1 MNRPGPDPP
10 VRSGGRGIV
19 TGETNS
25 GKPSKGDFE
34 RMARRRFQDP
44 KPQRLGR
51 WWYLLTWQDEFI
63 EGRRIRKRKRIK
75 LALATMPERE
85 VRKIAAE
92 TLRPLNQGLISVGSG
107 TRFEDFVESV
117 YKPTVLPVMAKTTQ
131 DRYASVLKNYLVPA
145 FGESC
150 LRDVTPLVVQRYLSK
165 MAGSDL
171 SHESRDKIRDVLSSV
186 LGSAVQFNLLVKN
199 PVEGLK
205 LPPPKK
211 GKRSKPYV
219 TPQQFQALLALIP
232 EPYATMVFIAVYTGF
247 RVSEVVALKWRNVHA
262 DSITIDERYTR
273 GDWGAPKSN
282 ASNAT
287 VAVNQMVI
295 ERIERLKTLEVIVRA
310 GTATRKVRVVKS
322 CNPDDLVFQSLLT
335 GAPMRDNNVL
345 VRHIKPAAKT
355 LGIGW
360 VNWQVLRRSFAT
372 WLKLAG
378 ADIKDAQALMRHSR
392 ASTTLDIYQ
401 QFVPE
406 SQRRVVENLS
416 RLM

>member
-1 MNRPGPDPP
+1 
-10 VRSGGRGIV
+10 
-19 TGETNS
+19 
-25 GKPSKGDFE
+25 
-34 RMARRRFQDP
+34 MARRRFQDP
-44 KPQRLGR
+44 KPQRLGK
-51 WWYLLTWQDEFI
+51 WWYLLCWQDEFE

-75 LALATMPERE
+75 LAPATMPERE

-92 TLRPLNQGLISVGSG
+92 ILRPMNQGLISIGSG
-107 TRFEDFVESV
+107 TKFEEFVEGV
-117 YKPTVLPVMAKTTQ
+117 YKPTVLPLMSKTTQ

-145 FGESC
+145 FGQAC
-150 LRDVTPLVVQRYLSK
+150 LRDITPLVVQRYFSQMADSELSY
-165 MAGSDL
+165 
-171 SHESRDKIRDVLSSV
+171 ESKDKIRDVLSSA
-186 LGSAVQFNLLVKN
+186 LGSAVQFGLLVKN

-211 GKRSKPYV
+211 GRRSKPYL
-219 TPQQFQALLALIP
+219 TPEQFHALIGLMS
-232 EPYATMVFIAVYTGF
+232 EPYATMVFVAVNTGL
-247 RVSEVVALKWRNVHA
+247 RVSEIVGLRWRNVHA

-287 VAVNQMVI
+287 VAVNRAVI
-295 ERIERLKTLEVIVRA
+295 ERIDRLKTLEVMVRA
-310 GTATRKVRVVKS
+310 GTATRRVRIVKS
-322 CNPDDLVFQSLLT
+322 AGPDDLVFQSLLS

-345 VRHIKPAAKT
+345 VRHIKPAAKQ

-392 ASTTLDIYQ
+392 ASTTLDVYQ

-406 SQRRVVENLS
+406 SQRRVVENLG
-416 RLM
+416 RLIQPVSVH